1 MFFMFDSSIARQYG
15 GSDAAAFIHNL
26 YFWIDKNRANG
37 KHFHDGKTWTYN
49 SMKSFSQL
57 LPFLTKRQ
65 VERVINNLR
74 DNGAIITGNYNKSS
88 LDRTLWFTLSD
99 EILAYYDQF
108 KQVKSFT
115 QNSNTQITER
125 GNTNPQNVVT
135 IPDSKPDSKPDKYD
149 DDPPYPPLPAALR
162 NPDYAEVSAEYQR
175 QFALQPMGMTSE
187 VLNQAIDSTCKE
199 AVIYA
204 LQQTKA
210 NINKP
215 NLRYIEK
222 VIQSMESAGVTDAA
236 GVQAYASPTPSPTKR
251 PKAKS
256 TDWAALTAQ
265 YKAEE
270 DKNND

>member
-1 MFFMFDSSIARQYG
+1 MAKFRIERNKDYTVM
-15 GSDAAAFIHNL
+15 
-26 YFWIDKNRANG
+26 ANY
-37 KHFHDGKTWTYN
+37 HF
-49 SMKSFSQL
+49 
-57 LPFLTKRQ
+57 R
-65 VERVINNLR
+65 
-74 DNGAIITGNYNKSS
+74 
-88 LDRTLWFTLSD
+88 DRTLSLRAKGLLSQMLSLPDNWDYTLVGLTKINPDKIDAVRSTIKELED
-99 EILAYYDQF
+99 AGYVERTRDRDSSGKLQGSSYLIREKPISAKPTLA
-108 KQVKSFT
+108 KPTLAETT
-115 QNSNTQITER
+115 QL
-125 GNTNPQNVVT
+125 NTNELSTNELST
-135 IPDSKPDSKPDKYD
+135 NDE
-149 DDPPYPPLPAALR
+149 DDPPYPPLPTALR

>member
-1 MFFMFDSSIARQYG
+1 MPKFKVSRNSNYTVMSNHHLKDKAISLKAKGLLSMMLSLPDTWDYSIRGLVAISKEGVTGISSTINELITAKYITRKQLRNESGMITDTEYTIREQPYTG
-15 GSDAAAFIHNL
+15 EPYTHEPDTA
-26 YFWIDKNRANG
+26 YQ
-37 KHFHDGKTWTYN
+37 
-49 SMKSFSQL
+49 SQL
-57 LPFLTKRQ
+57 NTK
-65 VERVINNLR
+65 E
-74 DNGAIITGNYNKSS
+74 
-88 LDRTLWFTLSD
+88 LSTK
-99 EILAYYDQF
+99 ELST
-108 KQVKSFT
+108 K
-115 QNSNTQITER
+115 E
-125 GNTNPQNVVT
+125 
-135 IPDSKPDSKPDKYD
+135 D
-149 DDPPYPPLPAALR
+149 DDPPYPPLPTALR

-236 GVQAYASPTPSPTKR
+236 GVQAYASPTHSPTKR